1 MASKRRTKAK
11 RIFAAAKRGQRASVA
26 LPEVLWD
33 RGADGPANRER
44 LRLEPA
50 TEIDPETGKETQN
63 PNGVMRERRES
74 WLVIYA
80 RKGHLDKRQFA
91 AAEKLRMA
99 ADGLRDKDPLAAI
112 AIDRVRGQSDPLAAQ
127 IDARRFFRELWAQV
141 PSLSKPVV
149 ERVVI
154 EDLPIKSGNPAQR
167 ERYMQ
172 RLREGID
179 AIA

>member
-63 PNGVMRERRES
+63 PNGLELPLFRGALRV
-74 WLVIYA
+74 
-80 RKGHLDKRQFA
+80 LD
-91 AAEKLRMA
+91 
-99 ADGLRDKDPLAAI
+99 
-112 AIDRVRGQSDPLAAQ
+112 
-127 IDARRFFRELWAQV
+127 
-141 PSLSKPVV
+141 SLSVRP
-149 ERVVI
+149 EF
-154 EDLPIKSGNPAQR
+154 
-167 ERYMQ
+167 
-172 RLREGID
+172 
-179 AIA
+179 

>member
-11 RIFAAAKRGQRASVA
+11 RVFAAAKRGKRAEVA

-50 TEIDPETGKETQN
+50 TEIDPETGRETQN

-80 RKGHLDKRQFA
+80 RKGHLDKRQ
-91 AAEKLRMA
+91 
-99 ADGLRDKDPLAAI
+99 GLSP
-112 AIDRVRGQSDPLAAQ
+112 RVRGSLLAA
-127 IDARRFFRELWAQV
+127 
-141 PSLSKPVV
+141 
-149 ERVVI
+149 
-154 EDLPIKSGNPAQR
+154 
-167 ERYMQ
+167 YC
-172 RLREGID
+172 
-179 AIA
+179 